1 MQLPSQPP
9 ERNFLYY
16 FSETQIALQVL
27 TVQQGL
33 FWPRK
38 CFVKLFSF
46 FLGRKP
52 MKIWRFKLVQ
62 SQSFSYSVSTYST
75 RIERNICVPVCV
87 WLWTCTIFDHY
98 WQRSLPH
105 SKGGNAQRGK
115 AKIQITHLNLMQKKN
130 KQRFAKRDEITH
142 NVSTKIQITEITL
155 WIWIRC
161 SDSELGSVLDF
172 TQAASGLLSKYSKF
186 QVYCK
191 FNIDVHYI

>member
-87 WLWTCTIFDHY
+87 WLWTCTIFDHC

-105 SKGGNAQRGK
+105 SKGAM
-115 AKIQITHLNLMQKKN
+115 HSV
-130 KQRFAKRDEITH
+130 AKRRFRSLT
-142 NVSTKIQITEITL
+142 
-155 WIWIRC
+155 WIWCKKKTRALRQTWRNHSQCQYEDSDHWDHIVNLNQMQWLGTRIC
-161 SDSELGSVLDF
+161 SWLH
-172 TQAASGLLSKYSKF
+172 SGCQWFVKQVFEVPSLL
-186 QVYCK
+186 
-191 FNIDVHYI
+191 